1 MPPSPWLSTDP
12 PSCYAA
18 LRQDAQEL
26 LAALP
31 HLNQRE
37 WEKRLRTL
45 FNGDP
50 VLGPLATA
58 WMLSQALKASS
69 KEDAPFWQS
78 QISACKRTAQI
89 SHKLHRANEAWGM
102 TPWEVVH
109 HTPHRP
115 LPRYNSAPALK

>member
-1 MPPSPWLSTDP
+1 MDGLNEKRRAPGLFDYVMLPTMPLSPWLSTDP

-37 WEKRLRTL
+37 WERRLRTL

-89 SHKLHRANEAWGM
+89 SHKSGQRGLGYD
-102 TPWEVVH
+102 PV
-109 HTPHRP
+109 
-115 LPRYNSAPALK
+115 